1 MNDPKEVLWR
11 LVAGESLSRE
21 ETEEL
26 FGALMD
32 GQVSEPI
39 KAALLVALR
48 MKGEAVSEISGAAAA
63 MRRRVIPIPHTSEG
77 IVDTCGTG
85 GDGRGTF
92 NISTAAALVA
102 AAAGV
107 SVAKHG
113 NRSVSS
119 KSGSADVLAALGV
132 KIEIDPATAGQA
144 LDTVGITFLF
154 APLLHPAM
162 REVMPVR
169 RELGMRTIFNVL
181 GPLTNPAGARR
192 QVMGVYSQ
200 ALVEPIG
207 QVLRDLGAEHA
218 LVVHGDGLDEI
229 TTTGSTTVSEVRD
242 GEVRTYTLEPER
254 FGLRRVRVED
264 LAGGMPEDNAALM
277 HRVFGGETGPLADV
291 TALNAGAAIY
301 VAGLASSLEEG
312 VETAR
317 SVLAS
322 GAAAGKLDELKGF
335 LGWRLRTSWCASP
348 SAAASRSPS
357 SRRICRRAG
366 RSPGPTMLSWQ
377 RSPKRIPQS
386 SPRSRWAPLAWARS
400 TAGSIR

>member
-1 MNDPKEVLWR
+1 MTDPKEVLWR
-11 LVAGESLSRE
+11 LVAGESLSRG

-32 GQVSEPI
+32 GLVSEPI

-48 MKGEAVSEISGAAAA
+48 MKGEAVAEISGAAAA
-63 MRRRVIPIPHTSEG
+63 MRSRVIPIPHTSTDL
-77 IVDTCGTG
+77 VDTCGTG

-102 AAAGV
+102 SAAGV

-132 KIEIDPATAGQA
+132 KIEIDPATAGRA
-144 LDTVGITFLF
+144 LDEVGITFLF

-192 QVMGVYSQ
+192 QVMGVYAKS
-200 ALVEPIG
+200 LVEPIG
-207 QVLRDLGAEHA
+207 LVLRDLGAEHA

-229 TTTGSTTVSEVRD
+229 TTTGTTTVSEVRD

-254 FGLRRVRVED
+254 FGLRRVAVED
-264 LAGGMPEDNAALM
+264 LAGGQPDENAVLLR
-277 HRVFGGETGPLADV
+277 RVFGGETGPLADV

-301 VAGLASSLEEG
+301 VAGLAPSLEDGYEA
-312 VETAR
+312 AR
-317 SVLAS
+317 NALAS
-322 GAAAGKLDELKGF
+322 GAAARKLDALVGF
-335 LGWRLRTSWCASP
+335 LA
-348 SAAASRSPS
+348 
-357 SRRICRRAG
+357 
-366 RSPGPTMLSWQ
+366 
-377 RSPKRIPQS
+377 
-386 SPRSRWAPLAWARS
+386 
-400 TAGSIR
+400 

>member
-1 MNDPKEVLWR
+1 MPLDARSALVR
-11 LVAGESLSRE
+11 LTAGESLSRE

-26 FGALMD
+26 FGQLMD
-32 GQVSEPI
+32 GLVSETL

-63 MRRRVIPIPHTSEG
+63 MRSRSIPIPHKTQG
-77 IVDTCGTG
+77 LVDTCGTG

-107 SVAKHG
+107 PVAKHG

-119 KSGSADVLAALGV
+119 RSGSADVLAALGV
-132 KIEIDPATAGQA
+132 NIEISPETAGRT

-192 QVMGVYSQ
+192 QVMGVYSE

-207 QVLRDLGAEHA
+207 YVLRDLGAEHA

-229 TTTGSTTVSEVRD
+229 TTTGRTRIAEIRD
-242 GEVRTYTLEPER
+242 GEVRLYDLEPER
-254 FGLRRVRVED
+254 FGLRRARLEE
-264 LAGGMPEDNAALM
+264 LAGGAPEENAAAVR
-277 HRVFGGETGPLADV
+277 RVFAGETGPLADV
-291 TALNAGAAIY
+291 TALNAGAALY
-301 VAGLASSLEEG
+301 VSGLAASLEEG
-312 VETAR
+312 VVKAHET
-317 SVLAS
+317 LAS
-322 GAAAGKLDELKGF
+322 GAAARKLEEL
-335 LGWRLRTSWCASP
+335 
-348 SAAASRSPS
+348 RSF
-357 SRRICRRAG
+357 
-366 RSPGPTMLSWQ
+366 PG
-377 RSPKRIPQS
+377 
-386 SPRSRWAPLAWARS
+386 
-400 TAGSIR
+400 

>member
-1 MNDPKEVLWR
+1 MPEAKEALWR
-11 LVAGESLSRE
+11 LAAGESLSRE

-26 FGALMD
+26 FGSLMD

-48 MKGEAVSEISGAAAA
+48 MKGEAVAEIAGAATA
-63 MRRRVIPIPHTSEG
+63 MRRRVVPIHHEVQG
-77 IVDTCGTG
+77 VVDTCGTG

-107 SVAKHG
+107 HVAKHG

-132 KIEIDPATAGQA
+132 KIDMDPETAGRA
-144 LDTVGITFLF
+144 LERVGITFLF

-192 QVMGVYSQ
+192 QLMGVYAE

-207 QVLRDLGAEHA
+207 YVLRDLGAEHA
-218 LVVHGDGLDEI
+218 LVVHGSDGLDEI
-229 TTTGSTTVSEVRD
+229 TTTGPTTVSEVRD
-242 GEVRTYTLEPER
+242 GEVRAFTLEPER
-254 FGLRRVRVED
+254 FGIPRSRLED
-264 LAGGMPEDNAALM
+264 LAGGGPEENAALM
-277 HRVFGGETGPLADV
+277 HRVLGGEPGPLADV

-301 VAGLASSLEEG
+301 VSGLAPSLEDG
-312 VETAR
+312 YGRAR
-317 SVLAS
+317 EVLAS
-322 GAAAGKLDELKGF
+322 GAGAQKLAELKGF
-335 LGWRLRTSWCASP
+335 L
-348 SAAASRSPS
+348 SA
-357 SRRICRRAG
+357 
-366 RSPGPTMLSWQ
+366 
-377 RSPKRIPQS
+377 
-386 SPRSRWAPLAWARS
+386 
-400 TAGSIR
+400 

>member
-1 MNDPKEVLWR
+1 MKDPKEVLWR

-63 MRRRVIPIPHTSEG
+63 MRSRVIPIPHTSEG

-85 GDGRGTF
+85 GDGQGTF

-229 TTTGSTTVSEVRD
+229 TTTGPTTVSEVRD

-264 LAGGMPEDNAALM
+264 LAGGRPEDNAALM
-277 HRVFGGETGPLADV
+277 QRVFGGETGPLADV
-291 TALNAGAAIY
+291 TALNAGAAVY
-301 VAGLASSLEEG
+301 VAGLAPSLEEG
-312 VETAR
+312 VEAAMG
-317 SVLAS
+317 VLAS

-335 LGWRLRTSWCASP
+335 LG
-348 SAAASRSPS
+348 
-357 SRRICRRAG
+357 
-366 RSPGPTMLSWQ
+366 
-377 RSPKRIPQS
+377 
-386 SPRSRWAPLAWARS
+386 
-400 TAGSIR
+400 

>member
-1 MNDPKEVLWR
+1 MNEPKEILWR
-11 LVAGESLSRE
+11 IVAGESLSRD

-32 GQVSEPI
+32 GLVSEPI

-48 MKGEAVSEISGAAAA
+48 MKGEAVPEITGAAAA
-63 MRRRVIPIPHTSEG
+63 MRSRVIPIPHTATTP
-77 IVDTCGTG
+77 VDTCGTG

-102 AAAGV
+102 SAAGV

-132 KIEIDPATAGQA
+132 KIEIDPATAGRA
-144 LDTVGITFLF
+144 LDEVGITFLF

-192 QVMGVYSQ
+192 QVMGVYAKS
-200 ALVEPIG
+200 LVEPIG
-207 QVLRDLGAEHA
+207 LVLRDLGAEHA

-229 TTTGSTTVSEVRD
+229 TTTGETTVSEVRD

-254 FGLRRVRVED
+254 FGIRRVSVED
-264 LAGGMPEDNAALM
+264 LAGGQPAENAALM

-301 VAGLASSLEEG
+301 VAGLAPSLEEG
-312 VETAR
+312 CEAAR
-317 SVLAS
+317 AVLAS
-322 GAAAGKLDELKGF
+322 GAAANKLEKLVGF
-335 LGWRLRTSWCASP
+335 LA
-348 SAAASRSPS
+348 
-357 SRRICRRAG
+357 
-366 RSPGPTMLSWQ
+366 
-377 RSPKRIPQS
+377 
-386 SPRSRWAPLAWARS
+386 
-400 TAGSIR
+400 